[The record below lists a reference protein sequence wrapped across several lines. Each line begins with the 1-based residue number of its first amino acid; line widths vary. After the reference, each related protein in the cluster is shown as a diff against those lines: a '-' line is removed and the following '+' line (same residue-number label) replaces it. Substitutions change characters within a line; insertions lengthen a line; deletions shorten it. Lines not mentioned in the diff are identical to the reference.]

1 MEKFPKN
8 IRNRDLIIRKQSAEK
23 TGENTPSGM
32 GEAKEGR
39 NLWIICKTGE
49 TALWN
54 MTKKWTN
61 CKQIK
66 KVKLL
71 NNTTKRRKI
80 LCITGEY
87 DQ

>member
-1 MEKFPKN
+1 MEKFTKN

-23 TGENTPSGM
+23 TGKNTPSGM

-54 MTKKWTN
+54 MTKK
-61 CKQIK
+61 
-66 KVKLL
+66 
-71 NNTTKRRKI
+71 
-80 LCITGEY
+80 
-87 DQ
+87 